1 MSPTPA
7 ADRPGISPAP
17 RRTSG
22 TAPAYLAS
30 AFVHAGFLAFLL
42 MLAYGIGS
50 NRPEPP
56 KVFELVAGAGDN
68 YGATVAPALGV
79 PGGIKLKLSTPRN
92 AAAEEPV
99 KPAEMTE
106 PVPQPVQAARATLQ
120 KTTSPKK
127 PDTASNFTKVL
138 ERTEKRRAARLEAK
152 YRKQLE
158 EQEKKEEREEARERR
173 AAAAGAKA
181 ERIDAEG
188 IREGVVGGSTE
199 NRTGGAGG
207 KALSREEG
215 DLLDGY
221 FALLK
226 ARIKENFQGPDDA
239 SNHLTARLE
248 FFVAASGSLSDG
260 RIVRSSGSQD
270 FDQSVLEAFHR
281 TSSIGPRPD
290 GKGETVTME
299 FDLREDDQN

>member
-1 MSPTPA
+1 M
-7 ADRPGISPAP
+7 SPAP
-17 RRTSG
+17 GRIARP
-22 TAPAYLAS
+22 APAYLAS

-42 MLAYGIGS
+42 VLAYGIGS
-50 NRPEPP
+50 NQPGQP

-79 PGGIKLKLSTPRN
+79 PGGIKLRLSTPRPS
-92 AAAEEPV
+92 AAVETAM
-99 KPAEMTE
+99 PAE
-106 PVPQPVQAARATLQ
+106 PVPPPVQAAKPAPR
-120 KTTSPKK
+120 KTAAPKK
-127 PDTASNFTKVL
+127 PDTVANFTKVL

-158 EQEKKEEREEARERR
+158 EQEKKEEREEARERK
-173 AAAAGAKA
+173 AAAGAAKT

-199 NRTGGAGG
+199 NKTGGAGG

-239 SNHLTARLE
+239 GNRLTARLE
-248 FFVAASGSLSDG
+248 FFVAADGSLSDG
-260 RIVRSSGSQD
+260 RIARSSGSAD

-290 GKGETVTME
+290 GKGESVTME